1 MDKEAF
7 FCYNVFIEKTLLMKE
22 GKFMKDKRIAT
33 QVVALGGLG
42 EVGKNMYIVEHDN
55 EIIIIDAGVMF
66 PEDNLLGVDYVIQDV
81 SYLKKNE
88 HKIKALFI
96 THGHEDHI
104 GGIPFLLQAIQ
115 IPVIYTPKIAQ
126 DLISKKLVE
135 RNIKY
140 DNFQVITPE
149 LVVKFKH
156 FTVEFINTTH
166 SIPDSFALLIKTP
179 NGNIFE
185 TGDFKFDLTPIGPMA
200 DIHKMAQAG
209 LEGVTLLLSDSTNA
223 LSSGYSKSESA
234 VDGTLNDMIS
244 KHHGRV
250 IIATFAS
257 NIYRVKHIAET
268 CRKYNRKII
277 VFGRSMENSVEL
289 ALNNGL
295 LKDRSLFIDA
305 NQAKS
310 LKRNEICILC
320 TGSQGEPLAA
330 LSRIAN
336 GQHKQISLLNDD
348 LVIFS
353 SSPIPGNA
361 ESINRIINKLYLKG
375 VRVFTNSEFSDIHT
389 SGHAKEEE
397 LKWMLR
403 IIKPKYFMPMHGE
416 YRMLKRHTELGVM
429 CGINPNNT
437 LICSNGDVIELYN
450 GEVRKSGHIQAG
462 DVYVDGSRVGDIGSV
477 VIKDRKLMSQDGIL
491 ITILNINTLTRKLLL
506 KPNVTARGF
515 VLVNENQE
523 LMQKIER
530 KIAEVANNFLAKSPY
545 TYTDLKNQIIL
556 ELLPFINSLTGRKP
570 IILPVIM
577 EVNQA

>member
-1 MDKEAF
+1 ME
-7 FCYNVFIEKTLLMKE
+7 NKT
-22 GKFMKDKRIAT
+22 IAT
-33 QVVALGGLG
+33 KVVALGGLG
-42 EVGKNMYIVEHDN
+42 EVGKNMYIIEHND
-55 EIIIIDAGVMF
+55 ELLIIDAGVMF
-66 PEDNLLGVDYVIQDV
+66 PEDNLLGVDYVIQDIT
-81 SYLKKNE
+81 YLKKNVD
-88 HKIKALFI
+88 KIKGLFI

-104 GGIPFLLQAIQ
+104 GGIPFLLQAID
-115 IPVIYTPKIAQ
+115 IPIIYTPKIAK
-126 DLISKKLVE
+126 DLIEKKLVE
-135 RNIKY
+135 RNINYNNFEIITTDLNVKTKY
-140 DNFQVITPE
+140 FDIS
-149 LVVKFKH
+149 
-156 FTVEFINTTH
+156 FINTTH
-166 SIPDSFALLIKTP
+166 SIPDSFALVIKTP
-179 NGNIFE
+179 NGTIFE
-185 TGDFKFDLTPIGPMA
+185 TGDFKFDLTPVGPMA
-200 DIHKMAQAG
+200 DIHKMAKAG
-209 LEGVTLLLSDSTNA
+209 DEGVTLLLSDSTNA

-234 VDGTLNDMIS
+234 VDGTINDMIS
-244 KHHGRV
+244 RHHGRV

-257 NIYRVKHIAET
+257 NIYRIKHIAES
-268 CRKYNRKII
+268 CKKYNRKII
-277 VFGRSMENSVEL
+277 IFGRSMENSVEL

-295 LKDRSLFIDA
+295 ITDKSLFIDA
-305 NQAKS
+305 NDAKS

-336 GQHKQISLLNDD
+336 GQHKQISLLGDD

-361 ESINRIINKLYLKG
+361 ESINKIINKLYLKG

-416 YRMLKRHTELGVM
+416 YRMLKRHTEIGVL
-429 CGINPNNT
+429 CGINPENT
-437 LICSNGDVIELYN
+437 FICSNGDVIELLN
-450 GEVRKSGHIQAG
+450 GEVRKNGTVQAG
-462 DVYVDGSRVGDIGSV
+462 DIYVDGSRVGDIGSV

-523 LMQKIER
+523 LMQKIEK
-530 KIAEVANNFLAKSPY
+530 KISEVVNSFLAKSPY
-545 TYTDLKNQIIL
+545 SYTDLKNQIIL
-556 ELLPFINSLTGRKP
+556 ELLPFINNLTGRKP

-577 EVNQA
+577 EVNQI

>member
-1 MDKEAF
+1 M
-7 FCYNVFIEKTLLMKE
+7 EKNNIPT
-22 GKFMKDKRIAT
+22 RVI
-33 QVVALGGLG
+33 ALGGLG
-42 EVGKNMYIVEHDN
+42 EVGKNMYIVEHND
-55 EIIIIDAGVMF
+55 EILVIDAGVMF
-66 PEDNLLGVDYVIQDV
+66 PEDNLLGVDYVIQDIT
-81 SYLKKNE
+81 YLKKNAD
-88 HKIKALFI
+88 KIKGLFI

-104 GGIPFLLQAIQ
+104 GGIPFLLQAVK
-115 IPVIYTPKIAQ
+115 IPVIYTPKIAK
-126 DLISKKLVE
+126 DLIEKKLVE

-140 DNFQVITPE
+140 DNYQIITPDFN
-149 LVVKFKH
+149 VKTKYFDVS
-156 FTVEFINTTH
+156 FVNTTH
-166 SIPDSFALLIKTP
+166 SIPDSFALIIKTP
-179 NGNIFE
+179 NGTIFE
-185 TGDFKFDLTPIGPMA
+185 TGDFKFDLTPVGPMA
-200 DIHKMAQAG
+200 DIHKMAKAG
-209 LEGVTLLLSDSTNA
+209 YDGVTLLLSDSTNA

-244 KHHGRV
+244 RHHGRV

-257 NIYRVKHIAET
+257 NIYRIKHIVES
-268 CRKYNRKII
+268 CKKYNRKII
-277 VFGRSMENSVEL
+277 VFGRSMENSIEL

-295 LKDRSLFIDA
+295 ITDKSMFIEASD
-305 NQAKS
+305 AKS

-336 GQHKQISLLNDD
+336 GQHKQISLLGDD

-375 VRVFTNSEFSDIHT
+375 VRVFTNSDFSDVHT

-416 YRMLKRHTELGVM
+416 YRMLKRHTEIGALCGVK
-429 CGINPNNT
+429 PENT
-437 LICSNGDVIELYN
+437 FICSNGDVIELLN
-450 GEVRKSGHIQAG
+450 GEVRKNGTVQAG
-462 DVYVDGSRVGDIGSV
+462 DVYVDGLRVGDIGSI

-530 KIAEVANNFLAKSPY
+530 KISEIVNNFLSKSPY

-556 ELLPFINSLTGRKP
+556 ELLPFINNLTGRKP

>member
-1 MDKEAF
+1 MENK
-7 FCYNVFIEKTLLMKE
+7 NN
-22 GKFMKDKRIAT
+22 IAT
-33 QVVALGGLG
+33 KVIALGGLG
-42 EVGKNMYIVEHDN
+42 EVGKNMYVVEHND
-55 EIIIIDAGVMF
+55 EILIIDAGVMF
-66 PEDNLLGVDYVIQDV
+66 PEDNLLGVDYVIQDIT
-81 SYLKKNE
+81 YLKKNVD
-88 HKIKALFI
+88 KIKGLFI

-104 GGIPFLLQAIQ
+104 GGIPFLLQAIN
-115 IPVIYTPKIAQ
+115 IPVIYTPKIAK
-126 DLISKKLVE
+126 DLIEKKLVE

-140 DNFQVITPE
+140 ENYQIITPDYN
-149 LVVKFKH
+149 VKTKYFDIS
-156 FTVEFINTTH
+156 FINTTH
-166 SIPDSFALLIKTP
+166 SIPDSFAIVIKTP
-179 NGNIFE
+179 NGTIFE
-185 TGDFKFDLTPIGPMA
+185 TGDFKFDLTPVGPMA
-200 DIHKMAQAG
+200 DIHKMAKFGA
-209 LEGVTLLLSDSTNA
+209 EGVTLLLSDSTNA
-223 LSSGYSKSESA
+223 LTGGYSKSESA

-257 NIYRVKHIAET
+257 NIYRIKHIVES
-268 CRKYNRKII
+268 CKKYGRKII
-277 VFGRSMENSVEL
+277 VFGRSMENSIEL

-295 LKDRSLFIDA
+295 INDKSMFIDA
-305 NQAKS
+305 NDAKS

-336 GQHKQISLLNDD
+336 GQHKQISLLGDD

-361 ESINRIINKLYLKG
+361 ESINKIINKLYLKG
-375 VRVFTNSEFSDIHT
+375 VRVFTNSEFSDVHT

-416 YRMLKRHTELGVM
+416 YRMLKKHTEIGILCGVD
-429 CGINPNNT
+429 PNNT
-437 LICSNGDVIELYN
+437 FICTNGDVIELLN
-450 GEVRKSGHIQAG
+450 GEVRRGGTVQAG

-530 KIAEVANNFLAKSPY
+530 KISEVVNASLSKAPY
-545 TYTDLKNQIIL
+545 SYLDLKNQIIL

>member
-1 MDKEAF
+1 M
-7 FCYNVFIEKTLLMKE
+7 EKNNISTKV
-22 GKFMKDKRIAT
+22 I
-33 QVVALGGLG
+33 ALGGLG
-42 EVGKNMYIVEHDN
+42 EVGKNMYIVEHNN

-66 PEDNLLGVDYVIQDV
+66 PEDNLLGVDYVIQNV
-81 SYLKKNE
+81 SYLKKNIN
-88 HKIKALFI
+88 KIKGLFI

-104 GGIPFLLQAIQ
+104 GGIPFLLQAID
-115 IPVIYTPKIAQ
+115 IPVIYTPKIAK
-126 DLISKKLVE
+126 DLIEKKLHE

-140 DNFQVITPE
+140 DNFEIINPK
-149 LVVKFKH
+149 LNVKTRYFDIS
-156 FTVEFINTTH
+156 FVNTTH
-166 SIPDSFALLIKTP
+166 SIPDSFALIIKTP
-179 NGNIFE
+179 NGVIFE
-185 TGDFKFDLTPIGPMA
+185 TGDFKFDLTPVGPIA
-200 DIHKMAQAG
+200 DIHKMAKIG
-209 LEGVTLLLSDSTNA
+209 SEGVTLLLSDSTNA

-257 NIYRVKHIAET
+257 NIYRIKHIVES
-268 CRKYNRKII
+268 CRKFNRKII
-277 VFGRSMENSVEL
+277 VFGRSMENSIEL
-289 ALNNGL
+289 ALNNDL
-295 LKDRSLFIDA
+295 IKDKSIFIDA
-305 NQAKS
+305 NEAKS
-310 LKRNEICILC
+310 LKRNEVCILC

-361 ESINRIINKLYLKG
+361 ESINKIINKLYLKG
-375 VRVFTNSEFSDIHT
+375 VRVFTNSEFSDVHT

-416 YRMLKRHTELGVM
+416 YRMLKKHTEIGVL
-429 CGINPNNT
+429 CGVNPKNT
-437 LICSNGDVIELYN
+437 FICTNGDVIELLN
-450 GEVRKSGHIQAG
+450 GEVKKAGTVQAG
-462 DVYVDGSRVGDIGSV
+462 DVYVDGSRIGDIGSV

-515 VLVNENQE
+515 VLVNENIE

-530 KIAEVANNFLAKSPY
+530 KINEIVTNFLSKSPY
-545 TYTDLKNQIIL
+545 SYTDLKNQIIF
-556 ELLPFINSLTGRKP
+556 ELLPFINNLTGRKP